1 MTSEA
6 RGGWPAGRGEM
17 AERIRTHD
25 WAATPLGPVEHW
37 PLSLRAIVDMVL
49 PNGFPMV
56 VLWGPQLVQIY
67 NDSYRALMG
76 LKHPKGLGQPTHQ
89 CWPETRHIT
98 APIYER
104 VFAGETSTLED
115 ALIPLMRSGRLED
128 AWFTLSFSP
137 LRDESGHVAGVLV
150 TALETTERHLA
161 EVALRESE
169 ARFRCLVEPFAQAV
183 WESDTQGRVVADSPS
198 WRAYTGQTVDEYL
211 GNEWREAIHP
221 DDREDTLRMWREAV
235 RTASPMTAEFRLRGP
250 DGGWR
255 WTHVRTAPLRNADG
269 SVRKWV
275 GMNVDITARK
285 QAEAA
290 QRESEERLRVV
301 VEAAE
306 AATWELDV
314 VTHRVTSDARHSAFL
329 GLPADVPLT
338 LEAIMAAI
346 HPEDREKT
354 QRAIAAALAGENE
367 GRYVI
372 VLRTGGVQGTPVR
385 WLEGWGQAYFAP
397 DGRPLRIAGITV
409 DVTQRKQVEEAL
421 RESEARYRTL
431 FDSIDEGFCILQV
444 LFDAEQRP
452 LDCRYLEVNPAFE
465 RHSGMRDVLGKTF
478 RELVPGIEPSWIDTY
493 GRVALTGE
501 PTRFE
506 GLALSMSR
514 WFDVYAFRIGEPHE
528 CKVAVLFTDVT
539 ARKQAERMLRERVD
553 FERQLIGIVSHDL
566 RNPLNA
572 ILLSATMLMRRSG
585 VDARKEGALRCV
597 FDAAERM
604 RRLVR
609 DLLDFTQVRMGQGLP
624 VKREPLD
631 LHALVHKVVDEVLAA
646 YPEREVEV
654 RAEGEARAALDADRI
669 AQLLGNLLSNAL
681 AYGAAGSPV
690 CVTTRDEGAHVVL
703 EVHNRG
709 EPIPPEKL
717 ERLFQPLERGA
728 QSPAHASRSIGLGL
742 FIVDSIVRAHG
753 GRIRVH
759 STAGEGTTFS
769 VLLPRGD

>member
-17 AERIRTHD
+17 VERIRAHD

-37 PLSLRAIVDMVL
+37 PLCLRAIVDMVL

-76 LKHPKGLGQPTHQ
+76 LKHPKGLGQPTHE

-98 APIYER
+98 APVYER
-104 VFAGETSTLED
+104 VFAGETLTFED
-115 ALIPLMRSGRLED
+115 SLLPLTRSGRLED

-150 TALETTERHLA
+150 TVLETTERHRA

-169 ARFRCLVEPFAQAV
+169 ARFRGLVEPFAQAV
-183 WESDTQGRVVADSPS
+183 WETDAQGRVVADSPS

-211 GNEWREAIHP
+211 GDGWMAAIHA
-221 DDREDTLRMWREAV
+221 DDREETLRTWREAV
-235 RTASPMTAEFRLRGP
+235 RSVVPLTAEFRLRGP
-250 DGGWR
+250 DGSWR
-255 WTHVRTAPLRNADG
+255 WTLVRTAPLRNADG
-269 SVRKWV
+269 SVHKWV
-275 GMNVDITARK
+275 GMNIDVTARK

-290 QRESEERLRVV
+290 QRESE
-301 VEAAE
+301 
-306 AATWELDV
+306 
-314 VTHRVTSDARHSAFL
+314 
-329 GLPADVPLT
+329 
-338 LEAIMAAI
+338 
-346 HPEDREKT
+346 
-354 QRAIAAALAGENE
+354 
-367 GRYVI
+367 
-372 VLRTGGVQGTPVR
+372 
-385 WLEGWGQAYFAP
+385 
-397 DGRPLRIAGITV
+397 
-409 DVTQRKQVEEAL
+409 
-421 RESEARYRTL
+421 ARYQTL
-431 FDSIDEGFCILQV
+431 FNSIDEGFCILQV

-452 LDCRYLEVNPAFE
+452 IDCRYLEVNPAFE

-478 RELVPGIEPSWIDTY
+478 RELLPSIEPSWSDTY

-506 GLALSMSR
+506 DYAASMGR

-528 CKVAVLFTDVT
+528 RKVAVLFTDIT
-539 ARKQAERMLRERVD
+539 LRKQAERMLRERVD

-631 LHALVHKVVDEVLAA
+631 LHALVHKVVDEVLVA

-681 AYGAAGSPV
+681 AYGAAGRPV